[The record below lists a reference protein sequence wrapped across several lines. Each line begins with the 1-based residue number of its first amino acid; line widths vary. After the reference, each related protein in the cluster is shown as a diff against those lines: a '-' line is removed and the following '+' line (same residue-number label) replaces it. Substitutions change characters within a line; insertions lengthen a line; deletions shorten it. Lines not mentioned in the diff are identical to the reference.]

1 MRIAPLPIRMASMGW
16 PGNRN
21 KQTTVDAHDYEFP
34 RPPRAM
40 VDSFVFHIDWTTVAM
55 VVGLLLALSVVFLY
69 ARWGVIRLLG
79 YAFSPLSATL
89 VRCRN

>member
-21 KQTTVDAHDYEFP
+21 RQTTVDAHDYEFP

-69 ARWGVIRLLG
+69 ARWGRD
-79 YAFSPLSATL
+79 
-89 VRCRN
+89 